1 MELINKQF
9 NAKIGKTIHLI
20 RHGQTDFNKRNI
32 IQGSGINSDLN
43 SKGQAQAR
51 AFFEGFK
58 TQGYDHVYTSELK
71 RAIQSVQ
78 RFIDAGI
85 PHTALSAFNE
95 INWGIMEGRE
105 SSEETATLF
114 AATVSEWQRGNIHH
128 AVEMGETPYDMFQRQ
143 AQGIEWVLSQAE
155 EDKILICMHG
165 RAIRSFLCLLTQTPL
180 HLMEQWEHSNLCLY
194 ELVFDGIKF
203 EVKQANSVEHLR
215 SIQS

>member
-43 SKGQAQAR
+43 SEGQAQAK

-58 TQGYDHVYTSELK
+58 AHDYDHVYTSKLK

-78 RFIDAGI
+78 GFIDAGI
-85 PHTALSAFNE
+85 PHTTLAEFNE

-105 SSEETATLF
+105 SSEATAALF

-143 AQGIEWVLSQAE
+143 AQGIEWVLSQSE
-155 EDKILICMHG
+155 QDKILICMHG
-165 RAIRSFLCLLTQTPL
+165 RAIRSFLCLLTHTPL

-194 ELVFDGIKF
+194 ELVFDGYKF
-203 EVKQANSVEHLR
+203 EVTKANSTAHLS

>member
-1 MELINKQF
+1 MELISNQF

-43 SKGQAQAR
+43 EQGQAQAK
-51 AFFEGFK
+51 AFYETFK
-58 TQGYDHVYTSELK
+58 HAAYDHVYTSELN

-78 RFIDAGI
+78 GFINDGI
-85 PHTALSAFNE
+85 PHTALPAFNE

-105 SSEETATLF
+105 SSEATAALF
-114 AATVSEWQRGNIHH
+114 AATVSEWQNGNIHH
-128 AVEMGETPYDMFQRQ
+128 AIEQGETPYDMYQRQ
-143 AQGIEWVLSQAE
+143 AIGLNKVLSKTE
-155 EDKILICMHG
+155 ENKILICMHG

-180 HLMEQWEHSNLCLY
+180 HSMEQWEHSNLCLY
-194 ELVFDGIKF
+194 ELVFNGQIF
-203 EVKQANSVEHLR
+203 EVKQANSIDHLS

>member
-1 MELINKQF
+1 MELINHQF

-43 SKGQAQAR
+43 EQGLAQAA
-51 AFFEGFK
+51 AFYEHFK
-58 TQGYDHVYTSELK
+58 DQGYHHIYTSELK

-78 RFIDAGI
+78 KLIDSGI

-105 SSEETATLF
+105 SSDSTAALF
-114 AATVSEWQRGNIHH
+114 AATISEWQKGNIHH
-128 AVEMGETPYDMFQRQ
+128 AIEAGETPYDMYQRQ
-143 AQGIEWVLSQAE
+143 AQGLSSVLAKDH

-180 HLMEQWEHSNLCLY
+180 HQMEQWDHSNLCLY
-194 ELVFDGIKF
+194 ELVFNGKTFDVNI
-203 EVKQANSVEHLR
+203 ANSTLHLK
-215 SIQS
+215 SVQS